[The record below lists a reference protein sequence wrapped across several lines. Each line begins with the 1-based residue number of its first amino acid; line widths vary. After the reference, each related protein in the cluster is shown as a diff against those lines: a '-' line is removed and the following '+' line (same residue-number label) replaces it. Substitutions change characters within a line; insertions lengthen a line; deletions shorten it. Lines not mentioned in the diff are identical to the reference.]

1 MRRTMAMRLAT
12 IVLALLAISSA
23 AQTKAAPAAGAPSTS
38 SLEQVLTQLDAAAAN
53 FKSAQADFQWDQY
66 QKVVNETDVQKG
78 KVYFEKRGH
87 ETLMSAEIT
96 DPDKKT
102 LLFSDGKIRLY
113 QPRIDQ
119 VTEYSAGKNRDEVES
134 FLVLGFGSRGHDLLK
149 SFDVKYDGQELVDG
163 VKASKLELTP
173 KAAKVKSMFERIII
187 WLDTARD
194 VSIKQQAFEPSG
206 DYRIANYT
214 NIKVN
219 SKMPEDVFKLK
230 TTGKTKVV
238 TPQ

>member
-1 MRRTMAMRLAT
+1 MLVPA
-12 IVLALLAISSA
+12 SA
-23 AQTKAAPAAGAPSTS
+23 RSKPKTPPPAQTTAPNN
-38 SLEQVLTQLDAAAAN
+38 LEQVLTQLDAAAAK

-78 KVYFEKRGH
+78 KVYFQKHDH
-87 ETLMSAEIT
+87 ETLMSADIT
-96 DPDKKT
+96 EPDKKI
-102 LLFSDGKIRLY
+102 LLFSDGKIRFF

-163 VKASKLELTP
+163 IKTAKLVLTP
-173 KAAKVKSMFERIII
+173 KTAKVRGMFERIIL
-187 WLDTARD
+187 WLDTAQD

-206 DYRIANYT
+206 DYRIAKYM

-219 SKMPEDVFKLK
+219 SKLPEDVFKLK
-230 TTGKTKVV
+230 TTSKTKVV